1 MVRDATHE
9 TTEVAR
15 PTARAELVLVSNRLP
30 VTMSNEGREVSL
42 RPSTGGLATALSTT
56 HARGASRWVGWL
68 GDTQEL
74 SGLARAAL
82 REELARARLDTVSL
96 TPLEV
101 KRFYEGFS
109 NSVLWPLFHYFVDK
123 VRLDADRDWEVYR
136 NVNARFAERVA
147 AIAAAAS
154 WGAIIA
160 AGDDATDEDMF
171 RALPTDAITI
181 KVGRGIS
188 VARFR
193 VDDVATL
200 RSKLVRFTRDEL
212 SG

>member
-15 PTARAELVLVSNRLP
+15 PAACAELVLVSNRLP

-147 AIAAAAS
+147 AIAAR
-154 WGAIIA
+154 GATVWVH
-160 AGDDATDEDMF
+160 DYQLMLVPMML
-171 RALPTDAITI
+171 RALRPD
-181 KVGRGIS
+181 
-188 VARFR
+188 
-193 VDDVATL
+193 L
-200 RSKLVRFTRDEL
+200 RIGFFLHVPFSAQ
-212 SG
+212 